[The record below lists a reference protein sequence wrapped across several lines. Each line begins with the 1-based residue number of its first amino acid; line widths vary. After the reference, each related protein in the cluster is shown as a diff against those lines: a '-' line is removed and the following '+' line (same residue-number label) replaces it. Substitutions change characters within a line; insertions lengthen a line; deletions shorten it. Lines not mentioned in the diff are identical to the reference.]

1 MRTMTSTCEPSGSPF
16 VVAELAAAAC
26 HVHEG
31 VGVALRA
38 GEFLGGDVV
47 RVGVVGAPADLG
59 EPAQFV
65 LEERELV
72 RWQQATHAAHAVLAL
87 EGGDTAS
94 AALRDVTG
102 GAVVAC
108 GSVRPA
114 AQEPSVGVG
123 ARGFGRGDQILLLV
137 PHSGGNPP
145 GCITC
150 RIGEVHRRID
160 AEVHSN
166 RSREL
171 GQCLGVPM
179 GDASVG
185 ERLAH
190 HGQLFQAG
198 GGAGAGQR
206 LAAAHT
212 GTLTQPGSG
221 VHRPRLAGRIRPI
234 RHADRSGLAGVH
246 PRAHR
251 PHCPQVVSQ
260 PLGAQPTR
268 ITVQNRQCPH
278 RPPRTLAGPVDAGA
292 PVHRALCGASL
303 GETTGGENRC
313 RRGLVELRRL
323 HGRHIT
329 EGV

>member
-1 MRTMTSTCEPSGSPF
+1 MVDEDHHIDVRTQRFVP
-16 VVAELAAAAC
+16 VVAELAAATC

-47 RVGVVGAPADLG
+47 GVGVVGAPADLG
-59 EPAQFV
+59 EAAQFV

-87 EGGDTAS
+87 KGGDTAS
-94 AALRDVTG
+94 AALRDVTA

-108 GSVRPA
+108 GPVRPA
-114 AQEPSVGVG
+114 AQEPPVGVG
-123 ARGFGRGDQILLLV
+123 AHSFGRGDQILLLV

-145 GCITC
+145 GCITR
-150 RIGEVHRRID
+150 RIGEVHRRIN

-212 GTLTQPGSG
+212 GALTQPGSG
-221 VHRPRLAGRIRPI
+221 VHRPRLAGRTRPI
-234 RHADRSGLAGVH
+234 RHSQDGRFIGVG

-251 PHCPQVVSQ
+251 PHGPKTCFE
-260 PLGAQPTR
+260 
-268 ITVQNRQCPH
+268 
-278 RPPRTLAGPVDAGA
+278 PRDV
-292 PVHRALCGASL
+292 
-303 GETTGGENRC
+303 
-313 RRGLVELRRL
+313 RGLGRFTAHHRQGLHRLDKRYSL
-323 HGRHIT
+323 HGCHTMR
-329 EGV
+329 GV